1 MREMTAEKI
10 LIPVSGNGCDE
21 DALKLAVEIARG
33 NNKAKIYA
41 VYVIQVKR
49 ELPLDAEISQETAA
63 AERVLHKLEN
73 LGKEM
78 KYGVEATLLQARD
91 VGPAIVQEAVELGAD
106 LIVMQMD
113 YKKRYGAFTM
123 GETAPYILKNA
134 PCQVILAR
142 EAMARNGK
150 RGRGRG

>member
-1 MREMTAEKI
+1 MTAERI
-10 LIPVSGNGCDE
+10 LLPVSGNGCDE

-73 LGKEM
+73 LGKEL
-78 KYGVEATLLQARD
+78 KHGVEATLLQARD

-113 YKKRYGAFTM
+113 YKRRYGAFTM
-123 GETAPYILKNA
+123 GETAPYVLKNA

-142 EAMARNGK
+142 EAMAPKGK

>member
-1 MREMTAEKI
+1 MTAEKI

-73 LGKEM
+73 LGKEL

-113 YKKRYGAFTM
+113 YKRRYGAFTM